1 MARSLSILSV
11 ALACAGCGI
20 DADIA
25 AVQARPVC
33 DTDTFDTDAVCKDIY
48 GGSSSSG
55 ADWTGTGGIMTT
67 TIDPDTTGGVASEV
81 SGDGDGGSSSSDGAG
96 PPGDADAGLSA
107 KLSVSTAQ
115 VFEVMDVDVALTWSG
130 PVSAVDLHLG
140 DMPLV
145 IGAPP
150 AAALYTLKVTSDD
163 VPGNGKRDLCALVHA
178 VDGRTVSTCTELDIA
193 VTKGGEEDWKTSPF
207 DTAVSALT
215 SAAVLGDG
223 LAIAG
228 YMMPQGEVPKLVVA
242 VLDADG
248 NLRFAP
254 RVFDHQQDKTITWSG
269 EASGP
274 ALTVD
279 PDGSIY
285 VAATVVDGS
294 TTRRMIRKLDPD
306 TLEDVHDPRF
316 GNLDEDATALALCQG
331 RVVVVG
337 SVRTATKPNR
347 YDLRVWWLSEESG
360 FEIGQPSTFAAPPS
374 EDDKNALSERAY
386 GVACVGGEVV
396 VVGTRGVWP
405 DVGDPEHV
413 RTVVLRFAAPG
424 AVPDVWTSP
433 GDVLAEDAALAVTP
447 TKNGGFAVTGWT
459 REQGPGGVRQVLSR
473 RFGPGGVHLWPRPE
487 LTPSGEAIGRALA
500 EDLEEK
506 LIIVGGR
513 KQPMMDWNAWILAA
527 ADQNSQPV
535 WDKVYDVDQGPD
547 EALGLALDAWGYP
560 HVVGTEFEDLKMR
573 AFALRLY
580 P

>member
-1 MARSLSILSV
+1 M
-11 ALACAGCGI
+11 
-20 DADIA
+20 DADVA
-25 AVQARPVC
+25 AVLARPVC
-33 DTDTFDTDAVCKDIY
+33 DTDTLDTDAVCKDIY

-55 ADWTGTGGIMTT
+55 ADWTTGGLMTT
-67 TIDPDTTGGVASEV
+67 TVDPGTASVSDGGSS
-81 SGDGDGGSSSSDGAG
+81 SGTGDGGSSDGAET
-96 PPGDADAGLSA
+96 PGDADAGLSA

-115 VFEVMDVDVALTWSG
+115 IFEVMDVDVALTWSG
-130 PVSAVDLHLG
+130 PVSAVDLRLG
-140 DMPLV
+140 DKPLV
-145 IGAPP
+145 MGAPP

-163 VPGNGKRDLCALVHA
+163 VPGNGKHDLCALVHA

-193 VTKGGEEDWKTSPF
+193 VTKGGEEDWKRSPF

-223 LAIAG
+223 LAVAG

-254 RVFDHQQDKTITWSG
+254 RVFDQEKDMTVTWSG

-285 VAATVVDGS
+285 VAATVVDGGS
-294 TTRRMIRKLDPD
+294 TRRMIRKLDPD
-306 TLEDVHDPRF
+306 TLEDVHDPRY

-331 RVVVVG
+331 RVAVVG
-337 SVRTATKPNR
+337 SFRTATKPNR
-347 YDLRVWWLSEESG
+347 YDLRVWWLSQESG

-374 EDDKNALSERAY
+374 EDEKNLRSERAF

-396 VVGTRGVWP
+396 VVGTREVQP
-405 DVGDPEHV
+405 DVNKAEIHT
-413 RTVVLRFAAPG
+413 RTVVLRFVAPG

-433 GDVLAEDAALAVTP
+433 GDVLAEDAGLAVTP
-447 TKNGGFAVTGWT
+447 TKNGGFAITGWM
-459 REQGPGGVRQVLSR
+459 REFGQGSVRQMLSR
-473 RFGPGGVHLWPRPE
+473 RFGPGGVHLWPRHEP
-487 LTPSGEAIGRALA
+487 TPNGEAVGRAIA

-535 WDKVYDVDQGPD
+535 WDKNYDKKQGPD
-547 EALGLALDAWGYP
+547 EALGLALDGWGYP
-560 HVVGTEFEDLKMR
+560 HVVGTEFDDLKMR
-573 AFALRLY
+573 AFALRLF